1 MKFQE
6 SSGGM
11 NTENDRKKNLVKQVI
26 MGDVEHGISTVL
38 FRHAVGKA
46 LGVNATDMSCLA
58 VIFFKGLSTPSELA
72 RLTGLSSGAT
82 TTMLDRLERRGLIE
96 RRFNP
101 KDRRG
106 RLIVIPKAATEKV
119 ASLYESMEKAE
130 HAFVSRYSEKEL
142 QVLADFFKTLEVI
155 WQEERKKLQRRPT

>member
-1 MKFQE
+1 
-6 SSGGM
+6 M
-11 NTENDRKKNLVKQVI
+11 NTETDRKTVLVKQVI
-26 MGDVEHGISTVL
+26 MGDVEHAISTVL
-38 FRHAVGKA
+38 FRHAVGNA

-58 VIFFKGLSTPSELA
+58 AIFFKGLSTPSELA

-96 RRFNP
+96 RCFNP
-101 KDRRG
+101 KDRRS

-130 HAFVSRYSEKEL
+130 DEFVSKYSEKEL
-142 QVLADFFKTLEVI
+142 QLLADFFRTLEAI
-155 WQEERKKLQRRPT
+155 WHEEREKLQRRPT